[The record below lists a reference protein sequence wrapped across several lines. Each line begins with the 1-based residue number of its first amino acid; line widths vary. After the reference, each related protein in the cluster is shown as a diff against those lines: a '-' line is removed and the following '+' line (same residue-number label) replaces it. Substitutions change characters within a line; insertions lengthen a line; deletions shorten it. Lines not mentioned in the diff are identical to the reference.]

1 MKRYV
6 SERHHF
12 SNTCVTV
19 FKTLFRLVTEIVA
32 TIEVVVVETVM
43 IDAGAVIEMTDVT
56 GTETA
61 HPGEIEIDVIVTTDA
76 VAEMTDETI
85 EVAET
90 TVVIAAA
97 TG

>member
-1 MKRYV
+1 M
-6 SERHHF
+6 
-12 SNTCVTV
+12 
-19 FKTLFRLVTEIVA
+19 
-32 TIEVVVVETVM
+32 VVVETVM
-43 IDAGAVIEMTDVT
+43 IDVGAVIEMTDVT

-61 HPGEIEIDVIVTTDA
+61 HPGEIDVIVTTDA

-90 TVVIAAA
+90 TVVTAAA